1 MGHRS
6 QLRANH
12 LLRLLPSSELARV
25 ERSAVIETFAP
36 GDVTSARGDG
46 ASVRFPLTGVFA
58 LLAWERDGGGVF
70 MAMVGCEGAVG
81 VNESLGSPQLA
92 LDRMCVVGGTA
103 ARLPVPDFIRL
114 LEVSARFNRYVMRY
128 LALREAVIA
137 QMVVCSRF
145 HPLSSRLARLLLA
158 AHIRTGGR
166 PLLITHDRL
175 ALLVGASRPKL
186 SAGLD
191 GFREAGLIDTRPG
204 EIEFLDTAGLRR
216 EACYCY
222 ELVRQTYAA
231 ITRLDAAPA

>member
-6 QLRANH
+6 ELGANS
-12 LLRLLPSSELARV
+12 LLRLLPPPELARV
-25 ERSAVIETFAP
+25 QHAAVIETFAP
-36 GDVTSARGDG
+36 GDMASARDDEV
-46 ASVRFPLTGVFA
+46 SVRFPLSAVFA

-70 MAMVGCEGAVG
+70 MAMVGSEGAVG
-81 VNESLGSPQLA
+81 LNESLGSPPLA

-114 LEVSARFNRYVMRY
+114 LEGSAQFNRYVVRY
-128 LALREAVIA
+128 LGLREAVIA

-145 HPLSSRLARLLLA
+145 HPLSSRLARVLLA

-186 SAGLD
+186 SIGLD
-191 GFREAGLIDTRPG
+191 GFRRAGLIDTRSG

-222 ELVRQTYAA
+222 EVVRQTYAA
-231 ITRLDAAPA
+231 IARADAAPG